1 MAYFFFDFREE
12 KKQHQHTLLSSLV
25 SQLSDLSDP
34 CCHILSC
41 LYSAHDNGQSE
52 PSDAALLRCLTD
64 MLSVPKRPTTYIIID
79 ALDESPDVSGM
90 PAEREKVLEF
100 LKDLVSLRLPNLHI
114 CVSSRPEFDIWKAL
128 KPLSM
133 FSFSLHDERG
143 QKDDISTYIEATV
156 NSDRKMQTWTEQDK
170 KLVVDTLSAKSDG
183 T

>member
-1 MAYFFFDFREE
+1 
-12 KKQHQHTLLSSLV
+12 
-25 SQLSDLSDP
+25 
-34 CCHILSC
+34 
-41 LYSAHDNGQSE
+41 
-52 PSDAALLRCLTD
+52 

-114 CVSSRPEFDIWKAL
+114 CVSSRPEFDIRKAL
-128 KPLSM
+128 KPLSL

>member
-64 MLSVPKRPTTYIIID
+64 MLSVADDFGYVCLDKGKR
-79 ALDESPDVSGM
+79 VS
-90 PAEREKVLEF
+90 ER
-100 LKDLVSLRLPNLHI
+100 R
-114 CVSSRPEFDIWKAL
+114 
-128 KPLSM
+128 
-133 FSFSLHDERG
+133 
-143 QKDDISTYIEATV
+143 
-156 NSDRKMQTWTEQDK
+156 
-170 KLVVDTLSAKSDG
+170 
-183 T
+183 